1 MNQLK
6 ALFFFVLS
14 ICSLHTA
21 AQRIKGS
28 DTVLPVSQETAEIF
42 MNTHPEQRVTVTGG
56 GTGVGISAL
65 MDHTTDIAMAS
76 RPIKF
81 SEKMKLKAAGQE
93 VKEVI
98 IAYDALA
105 IIVHPDNPVSRLTR
119 QQLEGIFRGKIVN
132 WKQVGGPDMKI
143 IVYSRE
149 TSSGTYEFFKES
161 VLKNKN
167 YMSGSLSMPAT
178 GAVIQS
184 VSQTKG
190 AIGYVGLAYLSDR
203 AAQVDDQEFHR
214 VEDPRRGVFDADHQP
229 AFVVQL
235 HAARGVQPH
244 GRVEAVVIAVAETFR
259 AGRLGLRPGRVAAN
273 GAGSGDEQG
282 FGVPAAERVGQLLPE
297 CARFAR
303 RIEIAQS
310 GFQVVA
316 RHCGLGQQDELR
328 AGGDLRHEVRDVA
341 LLPLGV
347 AVEFVVTVHVGLDD
361 AHSCRPLV
369 GLLPALP
376 DAQRRDHRQRD
387 GAGCRRPPARAAAG
401 LQRFENQYVG
411 E

>member
-203 AAQVDDQEFHR
+203 VK
-214 VEDPRRGVFDADHQP
+214 P
-229 AFVVQL
+229 
-235 HAARGVQPH
+235 
-244 GRVEAVVIAVAETFR
+244 IAVSYDEGKHYVLPTMENGTKRQYPVVRPLYYYYNVSDKAKVSPFIEYVLSP
-259 AGRLGLRPGRVAAN
+259 AGQNIIKKGGYIPVK
-273 GAGSGDEQG
+273 S
-282 FGVPAAERVGQLLPE
+282 V
-297 CARFAR
+297 
-303 RIEIAQS
+303 S
-310 GFQVVA
+310 YT
-316 RHCGLGQQDELR
+316 HLR
-328 AGGDLRHEVRDVA
+328 AHE
-341 LLPLGV
+341 
-347 AVEFVVTVHVGLDD
+347 T
-361 AHSCRPLV
+361 
-369 GLLPALP
+369 
-376 DAQRRDHRQRD
+376 
-387 GAGCRRPPARAAAG
+387 
-401 LQRFENQYVG
+401 
-411 E
+411 